1 MHSPVSPTTT
11 AYSSAQRSFKCSTE
25 SPNSPVSEPTTIP
38 RTLPSPSQ
46 AAFIC
51 TICWQHQDPGAKP
64 KLLGI
69 SARIVCHACWRAV
82 LDLSI
87 CWVCGECIVR
97 GDEVVSLG
105 WCFWHRGCFGCLMC
119 RTRMNV
125 AGLEAR
131 VSKQTAEWDRWDGSE
146 DNEFGRRRSVGIELD
161 TIPLCNVCSVEMA
174 AESQN
179 QVLERGLECV
189 SEIDGGLSR
198 DRLDMLTELAEE
210 RESGINLARGL
221 CTRNSRRLKGAT
233 GIEQDL
239 KRFIN
244 RSSGRFTNDLY
255 DPGDLASL
263 LENAADMGKTSD
275 GTLDRE
281 QWQSRKI
288 VTSSDQSQDV
298 EQSDVYVS
306 VLDPFGEP
314 AFKPIKFKPLPS
326 WMNLLPN
333 NIHRERRQK
342 NNVFP
347 EHNSQ
352 HQLKASPSVEN
363 EESGSIASSEDSCS
377 SPVALVDIPNLRG
390 WKNNASIEQSRDVSQ
405 TMEKKSD
412 YHSSHPQPPRRR
424 TPYPQDFPRLL
435 TLRKDASAAPTQPK
449 HADIVEEPLSE
460 SCCELGSQL
469 QHQQKVHEDRLLR
482 RGKDTQTPA
491 EVLSPS
497 ASTSSGH
504 LDRDQL
510 QSPGPEKARQ
520 TGRKSEPKPGRP
532 RREKSG
538 QQNMVKSIRA
548 KGKKLKN
555 KMVNAEMGVRVASEA
570 HGVVRPLRLGESS

>member
-1 MHSPVSPTTT
+1 
-11 AYSSAQRSFKCSTE
+11 
-25 SPNSPVSEPTTIP
+25 
-38 RTLPSPSQ
+38 
-46 AAFIC
+46 
-51 TICWQHQDPGAKP
+51 
-64 KLLGI
+64 
-69 SARIVCHACWRAV
+69 
-82 LDLSI
+82 
-87 CWVCGECIVR
+87 
-97 GDEVVSLG
+97 
-105 WCFWHRGCFGCLMC
+105 
-119 RTRMNV
+119 
-125 AGLEAR
+125 
-131 VSKQTAEWDRWDGSE
+131 
-146 DNEFGRRRSVGIELD
+146 
-161 TIPLCNVCSVEMA
+161 
-174 AESQN
+174 
-179 QVLERGLECV
+179 
-189 SEIDGGLSR
+189 
-198 DRLDMLTELAEE
+198 
-210 RESGINLARGL
+210 
-221 CTRNSRRLKGAT
+221 
-233 GIEQDL
+233 
-239 KRFIN
+239 
-244 RSSGRFTNDLY
+244 
-255 DPGDLASL
+255 
-263 LENAADMGKTSD
+263 MGKTSD

-333 NIHRERRQK
+333 NVHRERRQK

-390 WKNNASIEQSRDVSQ
+390 GGRTMLPLSNPETSRKQWKRRVVSFEPTYVVSDDGCHQ
-405 TMEKKSD
+405 CPRAFEAADDTICSTPSD